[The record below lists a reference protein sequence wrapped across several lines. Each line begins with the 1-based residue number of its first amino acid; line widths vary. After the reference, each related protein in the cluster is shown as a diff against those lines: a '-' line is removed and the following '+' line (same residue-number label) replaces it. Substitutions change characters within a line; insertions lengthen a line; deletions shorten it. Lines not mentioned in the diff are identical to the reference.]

1 MHEKVCVW
9 ESMKRGVS
17 SDDPCE
23 QQPRAS
29 VPRSRGRP
37 CRGSA
42 AWGTQPKATRHV
54 NHAPGP
60 ACGSPAVPGGLRL
73 FWTEA
78 PLRADQ
84 IFGVLSLLDPVGSD
98 SVGLREESKAC
109 ILKTPQEMARDGP
122 RTAVWACTVC
132 ASRGEK
138 PGTPGSGDAL
148 GVVPWAASLAP
159 ALQSGTPSS
168 TIPSCRAT
176 GNGAPKPR
184 HQYRRVCLSNERSSA
199 PVLMGSPCPAPSF
212 LSMWPWSSWSQDG
225 CRPSCPQDRGGRGS
239 VQLERDT
246 VPDRLPPESLWPESL
261 AQPISCGRGWERDW
275 PAAPNNTPALF

>member
-1 MHEKVCVW
+1 MGNSAEGHTARE
-9 ESMKRGVS
+9 
-17 SDDPCE
+17 
-23 QQPRAS
+23 
-29 VPRSRGRP
+29 PRSRPCVWLTCCPWGSKTVLDRSTTQSRP
-37 CRGSA
+37 NLWS
-42 AWGTQPKATRHV
+42 
-54 NHAPGP
+54 PGLAGP
-60 ACGSPAVPGGLRL
+60 S
-73 FWTEA
+73 
-78 PLRADQ
+78 
-84 IFGVLSLLDPVGSD
+84 GSD

-122 RTAVWACTVC
+122 RAAVWACTVC
-132 ASRGEK
+132 ASWGKR

-168 TIPSCRAT
+168 TVPSCRAT

-184 HQYRRVCLSNERSSA
+184 HQHRRVCLSNERSSA
-199 PVLMGSPCPAPSF
+199 PVLTGSPCPAPSF

-246 VPDRLPPESLWPESL
+246 VPDRLPPEPLWPESL
-261 AQPISCGRGWERDW
+261 AQPISCGRG
-275 PAAPNNTPALF
+275 